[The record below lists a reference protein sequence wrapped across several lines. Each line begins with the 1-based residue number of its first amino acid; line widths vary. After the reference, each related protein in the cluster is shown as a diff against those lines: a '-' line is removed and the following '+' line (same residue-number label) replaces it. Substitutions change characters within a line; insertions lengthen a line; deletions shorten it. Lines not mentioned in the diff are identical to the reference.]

1 MVWWIWI
8 LSCLTGQ
15 AKRGPNITLG
25 APKIVIFWGPI
36 LMGAPKFTIPEPNGP
51 EWTGGQ
57 TAVKVGNMG
66 TAISEPSWWI
76 NGNWKFGPSPR
87 PHPHSD
93 PIINTHTKQAQKLR
107 MDLPPALFTCRLQ
120 PKTHCHP
127 QKQRFG
133 YPRLSKK
140 IPRTPTKT
148 DSSQGH
154 SSKGQLPPAKLGM
167 LFHVHL
173 SVTEFWPHIYSL
185 SPAQSSYQTSQI
197 RPNTKMGGAC
207 NAERSTL

>member
-1 MVWWIWI
+1 
-8 LSCLTGQ
+8 
-15 AKRGPNITLG
+15 
-25 APKIVIFWGPI
+25 
-36 LMGAPKFTIPEPNGP
+36 
-51 EWTGGQ
+51 
-57 TAVKVGNMG
+57 
-66 TAISEPSWWI
+66 
-76 NGNWKFGPSPR
+76 
-87 PHPHSD
+87 
-93 PIINTHTKQAQKLR
+93 
-107 MDLPPALFTCRLQ
+107 MDLPPALLSCRLQ
-120 PKTHCHP
+120 PKTHCRP

-140 IPRTPTKT
+140 FHAHQLKPT
-148 DSSQGH
+148 QA
-154 SSKGQLPPAKLGM
+154 KGTLQKVNLPPAKLGM

>member
-1 MVWWIWI
+1 MGSIKAYT
-8 LSCLTGQ
+8 SFS
-15 AKRGPNITLG
+15 NTLH
-25 APKIVIFWGPI
+25 
-36 LMGAPKFTIPEPNGP
+36 
-51 EWTGGQ
+51 Q
-57 TAVKVGNMG
+57 TA
-66 TAISEPSWWI
+66 PSVLE
-76 NGNWKFGPSPR
+76 NALKLNFKALYETENLDPLQGPT
-87 PHPHSD
+87 PHSD

-107 MDLPPALFTCRLQ
+107 MDLPPALLTCRLQ

-140 IPRTPTKT
+140 IPSTPPKT
-148 DSSQGH
+148 DSSH
-154 SSKGQLPPAKLGM
+154 KGTLQKVNLPPAKLGM

-197 RPNTKMGGAC
+197 RPNTKMGVQTNLQSTARPHQS
-207 NAERSTL
+207 ADLKLERAASRIKERSPPCLFRLPPWENVNR